1 MRCLK
6 NDAPSA
12 KRGAE
17 KKLAECQKL
26 RADNR
31 KWRALVGGI
40 EHKTPARL
48 GTNVQCVDEL
58 QQQNEGLKEDTLRL
72 VDEAA
77 AARELIESAV
87 LEGKLEGVDPFL
99 SLVGKK
105 GDQYS
110 QDMIELGLKLM
121 SRSLSSVQAWS
132 HNGLRNDPPPRP
144 AAWRGLSSTKC
155 LSV

>member
-31 KWRALVGGI
+31 RLRALVGGL
-40 EHKTPARL
+40 EHKTPRL
-48 GTNVQCVDEL
+48 GRHVQCVDEL
-58 QQQNEGLKEDTLRL
+58 QQQIEGLKEDNLRL

-77 AARELIESAV
+77 AARELIESA
-87 LEGKLEGVDPFL
+87 
-99 SLVGKK
+99 
-105 GDQYS
+105 QYS
-110 QDMIELGLKLM
+110 RVN
-121 SRSLSSVQAWS
+121 SRE
-132 HNGLRNDPPPRP
+132 
-144 AAWRGLSSTKC
+144 
-155 LSV
+155 